1 MNYDTTIPTVK
12 SNRGTYDFN
21 KTIKPQ
27 IKTGITNLN
36 GQSFTFNATDFINK
50 YDCEQDKIVHY
61 FVKKKVVRTKIF
73 KTLPYA
79 TAIGVVSNT
88 TATL

>member
-1 MNYDTTIPTVK
+1 MNYDTTILTVK

-21 KTIKPQ
+21 KEIKTQ
-27 IKTGITNLN
+27 LKTGITNLTDE
-36 GQSFTFNATDFINK
+36 SLTFNTTDK

-61 FVKKKVVRTKIF
+61 FVKKNIVRTKIF

-79 TAIGVVSNT
+79 IAMGVVSNT